1 MNKDGILIDF
11 DDSFSLNLIELF
23 SRIEINLKLVNWR
36 DSKTLKSESEFL
48 MKDKSILVLGPG
60 PGHISEYEN
69 FFKEYI
75 QVFLDIIHV
84 KKIGICLGHQLFL
97 HHLYGLE
104 IVKSSPAVHGRALKM
119 NDSFIQR
126 YNSYTVLLDGSG
138 RDTWDY
144 SLDSN
149 GELALFRSPEVLTM
163 QFHPE
168 SVGTNLQLS
177 HFKDL
182 ISSFV
187 YP

>member
-1 MNKDGILIDF
+1 MTKDGILIDF

-23 SRIEINLKLVNWR
+23 SHIGISLKLVNWR
-36 DSKTLKSESEFL
+36 DSKTLKSELDFL
-48 MKDKSILVLGPG
+48 LLENSILVLGPG
-60 PGHISEYEN
+60 PGHIREYDS

-75 QVFLDIIHV
+75 QAFLDNIHV
-84 KKIGICLGHQLFL
+84 RKIGICLGHQLFL

-119 NDSFIQR
+119 NDSFVQR
-126 YNSYTVLLDGSG
+126 YNSYTVLLDPNARGS
-138 RDTWDY
+138 WDY